1 MKKLFYQLA
10 LIAAA
15 AITVSACEKENF
27 ADGSGNDDEV
37 KWVIS
42 SASIAE
48 DDDTTAD
55 AASDTRAEF
64 GDFVDGKYKFLWSK
78 ENELELKYIF
88 TKFVQGAFF
97 KELGAY
103 TQGDTKINS
112 VSDDGSKIWF
122 LLPEHY
128 SDGERYYNIFYPAQY
143 TSISQSGST
152 APTASL
158 SHQHEQ
164 HPLKAGTPAPEAI
177 GLYCFPTD
185 IDNKLSGYDVNL
197 QHAFAYVKLH
207 LTGLSAGERINKATI
222 TETYERNSTV
232 LSGTL
237 KISLNFNNTNNIMRD
252 QNASTLYPSIDV
264 IYDKFDN
271 PVADENGEFD
281 VWFTT
286 SNGCYSTSNNY
297 DIDALQITI
306 ETDKSTYTKTRERD
320 QDFINYPISWQDG
333 GNTRHYFPRGKVYKM
348 TCNLNTWDKN

>member
-78 ENELELKYIF
+78 ENELELKYVFIRA
-88 TKFVQGAFF
+88 VVNDLSMRNWDSANGN
-97 KELGAY
+97 
-103 TQGDTKINS
+103 TKIS
-112 VSDDGSKIWF
+112 GVSDDGSKIWF
-122 LLPEHY
+122 LLPEHNMNG
-128 SDGERYYNIFYPAQY
+128 DERYYSIVYPAQSAY
-143 TSISQSGST
+143 IDQSGSS
-152 APTASL
+152 APTAYL
-158 SHQHEQ
+158 SHPHEQ

-185 IDNKLSGYDVNL
+185 IDNKLSGYDVKL
-197 QHAFAYVKLH
+197 QHAFAYVKFH
-207 LTGLSAGERINKATI
+207 LTGLSAGERIKKATI
-222 TETYERNSTV
+222 TETGEYNETAI
-232 LSGTL
+232 SGTL
-237 KISLNFNNTNNIMRD
+237 KIGLGINTSIMKD
-252 QNASTLYPSIDV
+252 QGNLSRSIDV

-271 PVADENGEFD
+271 PVADESGEFD
-281 VWFTT
+281 VWLTT
-286 SNGCYSTSNNY
+286 SNGCYSSSSFNSPIST
-297 DIDALQITI
+297 LQLTI
-306 ETDKSTYTKTRERD
+306 ETDKSTYTKTSSL
-320 QDFINYPISWQDG
+320 FPISWKDG
-333 GNTRHYFPRGKVYKM
+333 NSTIYWFPRGKVYKM